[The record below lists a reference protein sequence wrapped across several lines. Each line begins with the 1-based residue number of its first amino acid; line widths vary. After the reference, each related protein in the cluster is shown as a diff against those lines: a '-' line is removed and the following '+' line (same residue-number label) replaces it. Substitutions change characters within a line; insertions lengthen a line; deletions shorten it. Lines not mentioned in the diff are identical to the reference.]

1 MHEKQQPKI
10 KRTIMLCHIII
21 ELCVHKAYDG
31 KPSADGQHVNCE
43 KKQLPKPP
51 TMEWTKEKKTTSHC
65 IIYIHMGDVIRIEFR
80 PKTNCRKSYKTWS
93 MAHSH
98 IRTSHHFGRMNQ
110 NRKKERTK
118 KQKKKWCEKK
128 AKTNKKNVRA
138 ITLLHNVLVICLLI
152 FPFLRAIADRYIR
165 C

>member
-1 MHEKQQPKI
+1 MPYYNRVVCAQSIRWKTVCRRSTCKLWKKTATE
-10 KRTIMLCHIII
+10 TTD
-21 ELCVHKAYDG
+21 DG
-31 KPSADGQHVNCE
+31 MNE
-43 KKQLPKPP
+43 R
-51 TMEWTKEKKTTSHC
+51 KKTTSHC

>member
-1 MHEKQQPKI
+1 MPYYN
-10 KRTIMLCHIII
+10 RVVCA
-21 ELCVHKAYDG
+21 VHKAYNG

-43 KKQLPKPP
+43 KNSYRNHRRWNERKK
-51 TMEWTKEKKTTSHC
+51 KKTTSHC

-118 KQKKKWCEKK
+118 KQKKK
-128 AKTNKKNVRA
+128 
-138 ITLLHNVLVICLLI
+138 
-152 FPFLRAIADRYIR
+152 
-165 C
+165 